1 MFERVMN
8 SIAEKNIWCSYVPGR
23 MSFKK
28 EYENEKFIRL
38 HKMRKAFW
46 DYSSESPKPVAVFA
60 WKLLDITEIW
70 ATKQPNF
77 FKNTQASVECFRK
90 NLSKLKESIQA
101 FDYEYERIYYGDGC
115 KTNGD
120 EILENT
126 GNDSDFL
133 EAFLKNNA

>member
-8 SIAEKNIWCSYVPGR
+8 FIAEKNMWCSYGPVR
-23 MSFKK
+23 MLFTKK
-28 EYENEKFIRL
+28 YEDEEFLRQY
-38 HKMRKAFW
+38 KMRKAFW
-46 DYSSESPKPVAVFA
+46 DNSSESPKPVAVFA

-77 FKNTQASVECFRK
+77 LENIQASDNCVHK
-90 NLSKLKESIQA
+90 NLSKLKESVQA
-101 FDYEYERIYYGDGC
+101 FDYEHEKSYYSGGYE
-115 KTNGD
+115 TNVN
-120 EILENT
+120 EILVNT